1 MLFLSNT
8 APEEII
14 DAHIFCLMKFNQ
26 ENKNQKG
33 ETSFQ
38 YR

>member
-1 MLFLSNT
+1 MLFLSNN

-14 DAHIFCLMKFNQ
+14 DAHIFCLMKYNQ
-26 ENKNQKG
+26 ENQNQKG
-33 ETSFQ
+33 ETSFK